1 MYMFEL
7 YTCVCECLIFCGC
20 VFVVRLCVVLL
31 LYALSH
37 MKQRIFNLFFT
48 LQELVAREKL
58 REKKGAR
65 GKAIKLEKRLI
76 KEGKLAPKT
85 GGQAA
90 AGAKKK
96 DKKKADE

>member
-1 MYMFEL
+1 M
-7 YTCVCECLIFCGC
+7 
-20 VFVVRLCVVLL
+20 
-31 LYALSH
+31 
-37 MKQRIFNLFFT
+37 
-48 LQELVAREKL
+48 VAREKL